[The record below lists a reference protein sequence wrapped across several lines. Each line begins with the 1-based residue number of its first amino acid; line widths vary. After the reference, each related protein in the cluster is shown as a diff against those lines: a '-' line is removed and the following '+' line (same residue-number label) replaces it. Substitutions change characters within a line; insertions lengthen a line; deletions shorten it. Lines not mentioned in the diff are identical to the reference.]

1 MKKKTK
7 NKVHDDNYSRCVTH
21 PVPNPARQS
30 LTWVAL
36 LKNRERLPFV
46 RKTRNSGENPNDT
59 VHPWENFPE
68 KIFTEI
74 SVQMVSA
81 PSFATVAARYVFLV
95 YVAIMYMN
103 YPRCWDC
110 EFLASFIRECTVLV
124 IVYSYVAVEG
134 VELTV
139 HKESV
144 VAEKIKEVELRSR
157 RAQLFM
163 TEIVIEFGYSLAPSR
178 LPVKKLRR
186 LLHKRRKVRVFVWK
200 GIWKILFLNI
210 PPHTRL
216 IHNHDTEVYA
226 PTECLVW
233 LLKQLSACHFS
244 FPLKRSFHH
253 WGP

>member
-1 MKKKTK
+1 M
-7 NKVHDDNYSRCVTH
+7 
-21 PVPNPARQS
+21 
-30 LTWVAL
+30 
-36 LKNRERLPFV
+36 
-46 RKTRNSGENPNDT
+46 
-59 VHPWENFPE
+59 
-68 KIFTEI
+68 
-74 SVQMVSA
+74 
-81 PSFATVAARYVFLV
+81 
-95 YVAIMYMN
+95 
-103 YPRCWDC
+103 
-110 EFLASFIRECTVLV
+110 LV
-124 IVYSYVAVEG
+124 IVYCYVAVEG

-163 TEIVIEFGYSLAPSR
+163 TEIVIEFGYSRAPSR

-200 GIWKILFLNI
+200 GICKILFLNI
-210 PPHTRL
+210 PPDTQL
-216 IHNHDTEVYA
+216 IHNHDAEVYA